1 MMTYDCFEASHLFS
15 TFHSSSNYTNS
26 VYVSIN
32 RICQDMCIVFL
43 ISRQIIAG
51 DEQTAYT
58 EVIVRMT
65 FKLFYFAFKYFG
77 FERTWSRLFQKRVVR
92 TNIDLYVCITRFSP
106 FSWYDGCSIRVIT
119 KLPNSEQSYKGKV
132 KTHKYINRRNQSTTG
147 KLWKP

>member
-1 MMTYDCFEASHLFS
+1 MTYDCFEASHLFS
-15 TFHSSSNYTNS
+15 TFHASSNYTIS
-26 VYVSIN
+26 LYISIN

-65 FKLFYFAFKYFG
+65 FKLFIWLSNIMALSAHDQGYSRNALFALKLISTFVFLD
-77 FERTWSRLFQKRVVR
+77 F
-92 TNIDLYVCITRFSP
+92 P
-106 FSWYDGCSIRVIT
+106 WYDGYLIRVIT
-119 KLPNSEQSYKGKV
+119 KLLNSEQSYKGKV
-132 KTHKYINRRNQSTTG
+132 KTHKYINRQNQSTTG